1 MVTPFNRNPFSSPKE
16 DYNTRIKRLRKERQD
31 RLKEQERLV
40 IEAQARQRALIAEQ
54 NILKPEQP
62 VVPLNQP
69 DSPPKPL
76 PVIEPAQETAEP
88 ISYSGFASGIR
99 ENLANAGLSALEFIE
114 PGINTAIGAGARFV
128 SRGESEF
135 DKQLKIV
142 EEEREAAGKQRG
154 FRGYFATGTEAARRA
169 APLQRGAE
177 YGASLGTSLI
187 PDGMFGINSNQVR
200 TKRNEYFK
208 EATGKEW
215 TPLNS
220 LINAVEDL
228 DATKKAYK
236 ETDQPTY
243 AKGTLEFVFDPLNVL
258 PGIGIASDIK
268 TGSNAL
274 KGLARLSV
282 KAPVQAVTKT
292 GKIIAQPKKVAEKT
306 KQIASDIKSYYDDV
320 YTYNTNPTDLLRQ
333 RIEEKGAD
341 LVKGGAAI
349 EYNIAASEGR
359 LVSRMP
365 GVYDNVIP
373 LVDGYDH
380 FDNIAANVVSSPDFA
395 KGLTRPVTREQF
407 DASITTYKETVK
419 YSEDFFSN
427 DNIVKRRDRFREK
440 LVKKNQDTLKQN
452 QAAKL
457 QEGIRK
463 TFDGVD
469 KIGLSFITTPFRTI
483 VNSIDPQILAKV
495 GDATDLK
502 TKYLEHARNKANAL
516 NAAGISVKNTITK
529 SGDSKR
535 VFKDD
540 IEGFTITP
548 NEADAARIYRVLKD
562 QHKNS
567 GYNAK
572 NLDDSIQADSFLE
585 SDIVSAVVDVRKTV
599 REDMVTPIGKQP
611 VDDLIFDLKPMFKVQ
626 GSEYFNFKTGAR
638 TEKGNYVIQRAKA
651 EFEKAKLLAEYG
663 NPIVAGG
670 KVLSGKALADFY
682 LSEKAYTSR
691 YVLNKTGNKAFS
703 NNGLEKSFNKNRKYL
718 DPDNIFEDIIKGE
731 RNIIYANP
739 EDALSLSFI
748 GAYNQLIDTVLKH
761 DLIDFFNKNKAARN
775 QYGVTVVEK
784 ITSPQS
790 GFQLQA
796 DTLPG
801 YKIGNK
807 EITLKKTQPSNRNV
821 PLQQTESEKLW
832 DSLLFRTE
840 KDAAKFGN
848 DFDLIINA
856 SKDVV
861 GMPALIKNQIKTGT
875 GVLGAPIS
883 KASDI
888 TKLFRLAG
896 TGIDLGLT
904 AIYAPIVFGLG
915 STKILKGI
923 AADNPKLI
931 TEGKNLYKGIARATV
946 DSIVSL
952 VNPDRV
958 LAKTYSPARQKT
970 LALMNRNNMG
980 LGRLQVEA
988 YEAVSASTTKWGGEV
1003 TNPVNFPITN
1013 PVTPQISKLLRKFE
1027 GSWST
1032 FIDEIKISTFE
1043 ALTSGLDEI
1052 QDAVKIREIAEF
1064 IEKGT
1069 GTLSSEAVGLSSFQ
1083 RKIES
1088 TFMFFS
1094 PRMTRSMLGLLS
1106 DAVTR
1111 GGERGA
1117 LARQGAIGAW
1127 TSLQAY
1133 TWAMGQA
1140 LGQDVNLD
1148 PTQPHYLQIKVG
1160 NDWVGP
1166 GSQIISVPR
1175 AVYRL
1180 AAGPDDVDAVY
1191 REINQENEVT
1201 DQPWFQF
1208 LRSRAFSAPA
1218 GSMMLEAISN
1228 ENYFGEPYEGLS
1240 DFGAAQLKRGLPF
1253 WMQDAVVAD
1262 PYRTGLRGVAAEFVG
1277 LRTRPLTTYE
1287 RRRDFRDQ
1295 AVTEMFPEFSS
1306 YLDLDPTRKKLFNA
1320 ELEKESSDK
1329 ISAAVLNDLKATDE
1343 LIKIDRQNK
1352 GGNSSQLDNFYEVL
1366 EITRDE
1372 KAERVAETLNSYI
1385 SSVAQSPADLRASL
1399 NIINAEYS
1407 SKYKDIYEEG
1417 GKYSDAHN
1425 YIKQLESINDT
1436 EKIEDIWIS
1445 SYLENVLYNSE
1456 WEKQTE
1462 QGISFY
1468 DYDGKAEAEASWI
1481 NQYGNDAYEYIQEY
1495 LVAGKNTS
1503 PIVQELYDARERFSF
1518 YWDGAKE
1525 DAINFTANKLG
1536 RLKSEVSQLYNA
1548 YRTGTVSE
1556 KEVLKESEIIKEV
1569 TSYIA
1574 KSRKIMRENNPALD
1588 GFLYRWGYTTTLA
1601 NPQNDS
1607 FEAQTLW
1614 RNKKAITLNEQGN
1627 LYDQYATMAENVV
1640 Q

>member
-1 MVTPFNRNPFSSPKE
+1 MVSPFNRDRTPFSRSRE
-16 DYNTRIKRLRKERQD
+16 DYNTRARRLRKEYQD
-31 RLKEQERLV
+31 RLREQERLV
-40 IEAQARQRALIAEQ
+40 IEAQARERALVAEQ
-54 NILKPEQP
+54 NILNPQQP

-69 DSPPKPL
+69 DSPPKPF
-76 PVIEPAQETAEP
+76 PVVEPPQETAEP
-88 ISYSGFASGIR
+88 ISYSGFASGVR

-114 PGINTAIGAGARFV
+114 PGINTAVGIAARFV
-128 SRGESEF
+128 SPGETEF

-154 FRGYFATGTEAARRA
+154 LRGFFATGTEAARRA

-177 YGASLGTSLI
+177 YGASLATSVI
-187 PDGMFGINSNQVR
+187 PDGLFGIDSDEVR
-200 TKRNEYFK
+200 KKRNQYFK

-215 TPLNS
+215 TLLNS
-220 LINAVEDL
+220 FIDPVEDL
-228 DATKKAYK
+228 NATKRAYK

-243 AKGTLEFVFDPLNVL
+243 AKGTLEFIFDPLNVL

-268 TGSNAL
+268 TGSKAL
-274 KGLARLSV
+274 KGLARLSI
-282 KAPVQAVTKT
+282 KTPVQAVTKT
-292 GKIIAQPKKVAEKT
+292 GKIVAQPKKVAEKT

-320 YTYNTNPTDLLRQ
+320 VTYNTNPSDLLRQ

-349 EYNIAASEGR
+349 EYNTAAAEGR
-359 LVSRMP
+359 LVSRVP

-373 LVDGYDH
+373 LIDGYDH
-380 FDNIAANVVSSPDFA
+380 FDNITANVISNPDFA
-395 KGLTRPVTREQF
+395 KGLSRPLTREQF
-407 DASITTYKETVK
+407 DAQLGTYKETVK
-419 YSEDFFSN
+419 YSEDFFSD
-427 DNIVKRRDRFREK
+427 DNIIKRRDRFREK
-440 LVKKNQDTLKQN
+440 LVKKNQETLKQN

-463 TFDGVD
+463 TFDGID

-535 VFKDD
+535 VFKDQIQD
-540 IEGFTITP
+540 FTITP

-567 GYNAK
+567 GYNV
-572 NLDDSIQADSFLE
+572 ADLNKTIDQGTNAFLE
-585 SDIVSAVVDVRKTV
+585 SDIISAVVDVRKAV

-611 VDDLIFDLKPMFKVQ
+611 VDDLIFDLKPMFKVE

-682 LSEKAYTSR
+682 LSEKAYASR

-703 NNGLEKSFNKNRKYL
+703 NNSLEKSFNKNRKYL
-718 DPDNIFEDIIKGE
+718 DPDNIFEDIISGE

-748 GAYNQLIDTVLKH
+748 GAYNQLSDSVLKY
-761 DLIDFFNKNKAARN
+761 DLIDFFNKSKAARTE
-775 QYGVTVVEK
+775 YGVSVVEK

-807 EITLKKTQPSNRNV
+807 EITLKKTKPSNRNV
-821 PLQQTESEKLW
+821 PLEQTESQKLW
-832 DSLLFRTE
+832 DGLLFRTE
-840 KDAAKFGN
+840 KDAAKFAN

-883 KASDI
+883 KAGDI
-888 TKLFRLAG
+888 TKIFRLAG

-915 STKILKGI
+915 SAKILGGI

-952 VNPDRV
+952 INPDRV

-988 YEAVSASTTKWGGEV
+988 YEAVSSSTTKWGGQV
-1003 TNPVNFPITN
+1003 TEPINFPGKTKLG
-1013 PVTPQISKLLRKFE
+1013 KLLRKFE

-1052 QDAVKIREIAEF
+1052 EDAIKIREIADF

-1094 PRMTRSMLGLLS
+1094 PRMTRSILGLLS
-1106 DAVTR
+1106 DSLTR

-1133 TWAMGQA
+1133 TWGIGQA

-1148 PTQPHYLQIKVG
+1148 PTQPHYLQIKIG

-1166 GSQIISVPR
+1166 GSQIISLPR
-1175 AVYRL
+1175 AVYRM

-1208 LRSRAFSAPA
+1208 LRSRAFTAPA

-1228 ENYFGEPYEGLS
+1228 ENYFGEPYEGLT
-1240 DFGAAQLKRGLPF
+1240 DFGEAQLKRFFPF
-1253 WMQDAVVAD
+1253 WMQDAVAGD
-1262 PYRTGLRGVAAEFVG
+1262 PYKTGFRGIAAEFAG

-1287 RRRDFRDQ
+1287 RRRDLRDQ

-1320 ELEKESSDK
+1320 ELEKELSDK
-1329 ISAAVLNDLKATDE
+1329 ISAAILSDLKATDE
-1343 LIKIDRQNK
+1343 LIQIDRQNK
-1352 GGNSSQLDNFYEVL
+1352 GGNSSQLDDFYEIL
-1366 EITRDE
+1366 ETTRDE
-1372 KAERVAETLNSYI
+1372 KAEKVAETLNTYI

-1503 PIVQELYDARERFSF
+1503 PIIQELYDARERFSF

-1607 FEAQTLW
+1607 LEAQTLW
-1614 RNKKAITLNEQGN
+1614 RNKSPISLNQPGN

>member
-1 MVTPFNRNPFSSPKE
+1 MVTPFNRNPFSAPRE
-16 DYNTRIKRLRKERQD
+16 DNYERIKRLRKEREN

-40 IEAQARQRALIAEQ
+40 IEAQARQRALVAEQ
-54 NILKPEQP
+54 NILNPQQP

-69 DSPPKPL
+69 DSPPKPF
-76 PVIEPAQETAEP
+76 PVVEPPQKTAEP
-88 ISYSGFASGIR
+88 ISYSGFASGVR

-114 PGINTAIGAGARFV
+114 PGINTAIGVAARFV
-128 SRGESEF
+128 SPGETEF

-154 FRGYFATGTEAARRA
+154 LRGFFATGTEAARRA

-177 YGASLGTSLI
+177 YGASLATTVI
-187 PDGMFGINSNQVR
+187 PDGMFGIDSDEVR
-200 TKRNEYFK
+200 KKRNQYFK

-215 TPLNS
+215 TLLNS
-220 LINAVEDL
+220 FIDPVEDL
-228 DATKKAYK
+228 NATKKAYK

-243 AKGTLEFVFDPLNVL
+243 AKGTLEFIFDPLNVL

-268 TGSNAL
+268 TGSKAL
-274 KGLARLSV
+274 KGLARLSI

-292 GKIIAQPKKVAEKT
+292 GKIVAQPKKVAEKT

-320 YTYNTNPTDLLRQ
+320 VTYNTNPTDLLRQ

-349 EYNIAASEGR
+349 EYNTAAAEGR

-380 FDNIAANVVSSPDFA
+380 FDNITANVVSNPDFA
-395 KGLTRPVTREQF
+395 KGLTRPLTREQF
-407 DASITTYKETVK
+407 DAQLGTYKETVK
-419 YSEDFFSN
+419 YSEDFFSD
-427 DNIVKRRDRFREK
+427 DNIIKRRDRFREK
-440 LVKKNQDTLKQN
+440 LVKKNQETLKQN

-463 TFDGVD
+463 TFDGID

-535 VFKDD
+535 VFKNNID
-540 IEGFTITP
+540 GFIITP

-567 GYNAK
+567 GYNV
-572 NLDDSIQADSFLE
+572 ADLNKTIDQGTNAFLE
-585 SDIVSAVVDVRKTV
+585 SDIISAVVDVRKAV

-682 LSEKAYTSR
+682 LSEKAYASR

-703 NNGLEKSFNKNRKYL
+703 NNSLEKSFNKSRKYL
-718 DPDNIFEDIIKGE
+718 DPDNIFEDIISGE

-748 GAYNQLIDTVLKH
+748 GAYNQMIDSVLKY
-761 DLIDFFNKNKAARN
+761 DLIDFFNKSKAARK
-775 QYGVTVVEK
+775 QYGITVVEK

-807 EITLKKTQPSNRNV
+807 EITLKKTKPSNRNV
-821 PLQQTESEKLW
+821 PLEQTESEKLW
-832 DSLLFRTE
+832 DGLLFRTE
-840 KDAAKFGN
+840 KDAAKFAN

-856 SKDVV
+856 SNDVV

-883 KASDI
+883 KAGDI
-888 TKLFRLAG
+888 TKVFRLAG

-915 STKILKGI
+915 SAKILKGI

-1003 TNPVNFPITN
+1003 TNPVNFLGKT
-1013 PVTPQISKLLRKFE
+1013 QIGKLLRKFE

-1052 QDAVKIREIAEF
+1052 QDAVKIREIADF

-1094 PRMTRSMLGLLS
+1094 PRMTRSILGLLS
-1106 DAVTR
+1106 DSLTR

-1133 TWAMGQA
+1133 TWGIGQA

-1148 PTQPHYLQIKVG
+1148 PTQPHYLQIKIG

-1166 GSQIISVPR
+1166 GSQIISLPR
-1175 AVYRL
+1175 AAYRM

-1208 LRSRAFSAPA
+1208 LRGRAFTAPA

-1240 DFGAAQLKRGLPF
+1240 DFAYAQGKRILPF
-1253 WMQDAVVAD
+1253 WMQDAVAGD
-1262 PYRTGLRGVAAEFVG
+1262 PYKTGFRGIAAEFAG

-1287 RRRDFRDQ
+1287 RRRDLRDQ

-1306 YLDLDPTRKKLFNA
+1306 YLDLDPTRKKLFNS

-1329 ISAAVLNDLKATDE
+1329 ISAAILSDLKATDE
-1343 LIKIDRQNK
+1343 LIQIDRQNK
-1352 GGNSSQLDNFYEVL
+1352 GGNSSQLDDFYEIL
-1366 EITRDE
+1366 ETTRDE
-1372 KAERVAETLNSYI
+1372 KAERVAETLNTYV

-1399 NIINAEYS
+1399 NVVNAEYS

-1503 PIVQELYDARERFSF
+1503 PIIQELYDAREKFSF

-1548 YRTGTVSE
+1548 YRTGTVLE

-1607 FEAQTLW
+1607 LEAQTLW
-1614 RNKKAITLNEQGN
+1614 RNKTPISLNQPGN